1 MPKIVDNNVNH
12 EVVFIIKHND
22 FLAGQAIKNKIK
34 IMHPLG
40 HATINNILIENADD
54 LDIAMPM

>member
-1 MPKIVDNNVNH
+1 MPKIVDNNLNH
-12 EVVFIIKHND
+12 EDVFIIKHND

-34 IMHPLG
+34 IMHHLG
-40 HATINNILIENADD
+40 HATINNILIENVDD

>member
-1 MPKIVDNNVNH
+1 MPKNVDNNLNH

-22 FLAGQAIKNKIK
+22 FLAGHAIKNKIK
-34 IMHPLG
+34 IMHHLG

>member
-1 MPKIVDNNVNH
+1 MPKIVDNNLNH
-12 EVVFIIKHND
+12 EDVFIIKHND

-34 IMHPLG
+34 IMHHLG

-54 LDIAMPM
+54 LDIAMPI